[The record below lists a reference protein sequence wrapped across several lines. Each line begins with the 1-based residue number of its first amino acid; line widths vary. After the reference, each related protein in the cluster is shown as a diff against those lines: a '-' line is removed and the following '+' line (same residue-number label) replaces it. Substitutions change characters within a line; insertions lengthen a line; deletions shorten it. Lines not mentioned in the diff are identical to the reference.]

1 MRDIMEVL
9 GSCAVT
15 IGMHG
20 SILILNMFLPRN
32 ALSVE
37 LYPYA
42 VPPENY
48 TPYRTMAHL
57 PGMELKYIP
66 WVVRDLFSSYSF
78 W

>member
-1 MRDIMEVL
+1 MEKL
-9 GSCAVT
+9 GTCAVT
-15 IGMHG
+15 VGMHG

-57 PGMELKYIP
+57 PGMELKYVA
-66 WVVRDLFSSYSF
+66 WVV
-78 W
+78 